1 LVYEVRGDSLFLGF
15 RNNTFL
21 VPFDGLPALK
31 LDKDL
36 VAVHVFEKVEVNI
49 PIDGVSCNVEGLV
62 DLYEHCSHPLNLLSE
77 YESITI
83 LVDLF
88 KA

>member
-1 LVYEVRGDSLFLGF
+1 MRGDSLLLCL

-21 VPFDGLPALK
+21 IPFDRLPTFE

-36 VAVHVFEKVEVNI
+36 AAVHVFEKVEVDI
-49 PIDGVSCNVEGLV
+49 SIDGVSCNVEGLV

-77 YESITI
+77 YESIKI